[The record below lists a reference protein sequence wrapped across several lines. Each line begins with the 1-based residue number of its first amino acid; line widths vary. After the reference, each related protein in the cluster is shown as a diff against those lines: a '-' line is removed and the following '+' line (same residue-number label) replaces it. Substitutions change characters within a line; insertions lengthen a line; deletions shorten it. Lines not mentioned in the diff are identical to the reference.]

1 MALFRRHRPS
11 EAGSG
16 PAPAAADESPDSPD
30 TLAGPFDIADAPEV
44 HRADFGGL
52 QIPPREGMEIALEVD
67 QASRRISGLTVTYRD
82 SALQVN
88 AFAAPRSSSLWSEVR
103 GSLREAI
110 AQQGGTTETRDGSFG
125 DELYARIPVQTQG
138 STKRSY
144 RPLRFVG
151 VDGPRWLLRVVVS
164 GAALQ
169 HSDVREEVEEI
180 IRSIVVVRGSA
191 PMAPKEVIELH
202 VPADR
207 GGQQSTPLTPEDI
220 DPLGHGP
227 SIAEIR

>member
-1 MALFRRHRPS
+1 MALFRRHRP
-11 EAGSG
+11 
-16 PAPAAADESPDSPD
+16 AAAENASAPPTVDEAPEVSDAPV
-30 TLAGPFDIADAPEV
+30 GPFDIADAPDT
-44 HRADFGGL
+44 HRADFGGV

-82 SALQVN
+82 AALQVN

-103 GSLREAI
+103 SSLREAI

-125 DELYARIPVQTQG
+125 AELYARIPVQTQG

-151 VDGPRWLLRVVVS
+151 VDGPRWLLRVVIS

-169 HSDVREEVEEI
+169 HADVREEVEEI

-207 GGQQSTPLTPEDI
+207 AGQQASPLTPEDI